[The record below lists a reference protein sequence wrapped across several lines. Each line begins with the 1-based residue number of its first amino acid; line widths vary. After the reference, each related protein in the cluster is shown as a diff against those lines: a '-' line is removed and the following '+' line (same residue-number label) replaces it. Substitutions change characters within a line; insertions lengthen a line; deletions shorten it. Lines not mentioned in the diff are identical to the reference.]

1 MNKEMITRYFEDH
14 KEEYLRDLKR
24 LIDINST
31 ADPATAGPGKPY
43 GEGPAKAL
51 ETALEIAKGYGLHTF
66 NGEHYGLVWLESD
79 GTDDPGARRM
89 DVLGHLDVVPATPE
103 SWTTTHPYD
112 MKIIDGTAYGRGVA
126 DDKGPSLAAVYA
138 LRAVNELAPGAVK
151 GIRVFLGTCEE
162 TGGEDTQIYFKQYG
176 EPEMAVT
183 PDANWPVVNIEK
195 GGMMGRISDTVTDN
209 GGRARICSFAGGK
222 AANII
227 CGHTEA
233 VIEGIDEA
241 AARAEAEK
249 VTQATGVVVSVAAGA
264 GAGQLCVTAEGHSAH
279 ASTPDLGNN
288 SNTAMLQFLAS
299 LPFDDAKIVSDIR
312 TLAEMFPHGDTCGR
326 AAGNYLSDAISG
338 ETTCCLDILKF
349 DGTEFTAVFD
359 ARLPV
364 CADDENTAVPGDRV
378 RAAGMRFEGRRRPA
392 HHVPEESDFV
402 QNLLAAYEAFTGE
415 KGRCL
420 AIGGGTYCHELAGGV
435 AYGFERFGA
444 DYHMHGDDEYIPVSE
459 LMTGCAIYTDMYM
472 RLCGKQ

>member
-1 MNKEMITRYFEDH
+1 MNKEMITKYFADH
-14 KEEYLRDLKR
+14 RDEYLRDLKK
-24 LIDINST
+24 LIDINSV
-31 ADPATAGPGKPY
+31 ADPAAAVPGKPY

-51 ETALEIAKGYGLHTF
+51 ETALGIAKGYGLHTF
-66 NGEHYGLVWLESD
+66 NSGHYGLVWLESD
-79 GTDDPGARRM
+79 GTDDPGDRRM
-89 DVLGHLDVVPATPE
+89 DVLGHLDVVPASPE
-103 SWTTTHPYD
+103 SWTKTHPYD
-112 MKIIDGTAYGRGVA
+112 MQVQDGIAYGRGVA
-126 DDKGPSLAAVYA
+126 DDKGPSLAAIYA
-138 LRAVNELAPGAVK
+138 LRCVNELAPGEVS
-151 GIRVFLGTCEE
+151 GVRIFLGTCEE
-162 TGGEDTQIYFKQYG
+162 IGGEDTQIYFRQYG

-195 GGMMGRISDTVTDN
+195 GGMLGRISDTVSDN
-209 GGRARICSFAGGK
+209 TGSARLLSLNGGK

-233 VIEGIDEA
+233 VICGIPEETA
-241 AARAEAEK
+241 AAAAKE
-249 VTQATGVVVSVAAGA
+249 VTEATGVIISVTAGDE
-264 GAGQLCVTAEGHSAH
+264 GQLCITAEGHAAH

-288 SNTAMLQFLAS
+288 SNTAMLQFLTK
-299 LPFDDAKIVSDIR
+299 LPFDEAKIIADIR
-312 TLAEMFPHGDTCGR
+312 KLAEMFPHGDTCGK
-326 AAGNYLSDAISG
+326 AAGNYLCDEISG

-349 DGTEFTAVFD
+349 DGTEFTAMFD

-364 CADDENTAVPGDRV
+364 CADDENTAVPGERV
-378 RAAGMRFEGRRRPA
+378 RAAGMQFEGHRRPA
-392 HHVPEESDFV
+392 HHVPEESSFV

-459 LMTGCAIYTDMYM
+459 LMTGCAVYTDMYM